1 MLRCVASDVNRSQL
15 WCKLSVFLLAM
26 LWCLGL
32 ILGVIV
38 SSSAGEAFSSLMRLA
53 FQSPVSIISLL
64 TVTLLPFLLTAVAV
78 FFSKTW
84 FFLPICFLK
93 AFSYGYAMHA
103 IVLSYGTSGWLI
115 QLIFTIIDSLTMI
128 VLLWLWIRHIAGR
141 QQTFRIDGTVCVAV
155 LLTTVFIEYYLVSPF
170 LATLI

>member
-1 MLRCVASDVNRSQL
+1 MLRRVASDSNRSQS

-32 ILGVIV
+32 ILGVVV

-53 FQSPVSIISLL
+53 FRSPVSIVSLL
-64 TVTLLPFLLTAVAV
+64 IVTLLPFLLTAVAV

-84 FFLPICFLK
+84 LFFPICFLK

-115 QLIFTIIDSLTMI
+115 QLILIILDSLAMT

-141 QQTFRIDGTVCVAV
+141 QQTFRIDGAVCAAV
-155 LLTTVFIEYYLVSPF
+155 LLATAFTEYYFVSPF